1 MVPFTGMENT
11 ERREES
17 LVLRFEKLQY
27 LMARK
32 RGRRDRAEQPDPRGG
47 EG

>member
-1 MVPFTGMENT
+1 MGAQGFKNESLFLAVVPFTGMENT

-17 LVLRFEKLQY
+17 LALRFEKLQY

-32 RGRRDRAEQPDPRGG
+32 RG
-47 EG
+47 